1 MGKEVLEYSKE
12 ELESLSYAELSSL
25 LKEAEF
31 GESLWNTKQMTL
43 KIQINSLYGALAN
56 AYFPLFN
63 EQMAAAI
70 TGNGRYF
77 IQKLSNYIEEKLQSI
92 LPSQKEYIIYN
103 DTDAAYYHIEPFM
116 ERYQEQNPN
125 LSINEYVDWADN
137 FEKKVIQPIIERC
150 ILDFATELNAYNHK
164 VIGAEREII
173 SDIAIFSAKKKYYAR
188 VRDSEGT
195 RYSESDPK
203 IKKMGLEV
211 IKSSTPLW
219 SIKKLEES
227 IPKIFDGTETDLK
240 SWVKSLREDFR
251 NAPLQD
257 ISSVSSVKTVEYNPL
272 DLDKNGKPK
281 SINIGTKSAMAHN
294 NYIKMNEI
302 QHKYNLIQSGDKTK
316 RLFLCTPNKFNSNIV
331 AYTNE
336 SFTNEIDCVDY
347 DTNFEKS
354 FLNALQIMIESLGW
368 DLTKKTETLDEW

>member
-1 MGKEVLEYSKE
+1 
-12 ELESLSYAELSSL
+12 
-25 LKEAEF
+25 
-31 GESLWNTKQMTL
+31 
-43 KIQINSLYGALAN
+43 
-56 AYFPLFN
+56 
-63 EQMAAAI
+63 MAAAI

-77 IQKLSNYIEEKLQSI
+77 IQKLSNYIEEKLQS
-92 LPSQKEYIIYN
+92 LLKSSKPYIIYG
-103 DTDAAYYHIEPFM
+103 DTDSCYYHIEPFM
-116 ERYQEQNPN
+116 EKYIQQNPD
-125 LSINEYVDWADN
+125 LTISEYVDWADN

-150 ILDFATELNAYNHK
+150 ILDFATELNAYNK
-164 VIGAEREII
+164 ESIGAEREII
-173 SDIAIFSAKKKYYAR
+173 SDVAVFSAKKKYFAR

-240 SWVKSLREDFR
+240 NWVKSLREDFR

-257 ISSVSSVKTVEYNPL
+257 ISAVSSVKTVEYNPL

-294 NYIKMNEI
+294 NYIKTNEI

-316 RLFLCTPNKFNSNIV
+316 RLFLSTPNKFNSNIV

-368 DLTKKTETLDEW
+368 DLNKKTETLDEW

>member
-1 MGKEVLEYSKE
+1 MGKEVLEYSRE
-12 ELESLSYAELSSL
+12 ELESLSYDELSSL

-56 AYFPLFN
+56 SHFSLFN

-92 LPSQKEYIIYN
+92 LPSSKKYILYN
-103 DTDAAYYHIEPFM
+103 DTDSAYYHIEPFM

-125 LSINEYVDWADN
+125 LEIGEYVTWADN
-137 FEKKVIQPIIERC
+137 FEKKVIQPVIEKC
-150 ILDFATELNAYNHK
+150 ILDFATELNAYNPG

-173 SDIAIFSAKKKYYAR
+173 ADTAVFSAKKKYYAR

-195 RYSESDPK
+195 RYPDSDPK

-211 IKSSTPLW
+211 VKSSTPVW
-219 SIKKLEES
+219 SISRLEQA
-227 IPKIFDGTETDLK
+227 IPKIFDGTESALK
-240 SWVKSLREDFR
+240 EWVNRLREDFK
-251 NAPLQD
+251 NAPLSD
-257 ISSVSSVKTVEYNPL
+257 IAAVSSVKTVEYNPL

-294 NYIKMNEI
+294 NYVKTNNI

-316 RLFLCTPNKFNSNIV
+316 RLFLSVPNKFQSNIV
-331 AYTNE
+331 AFTNE
-336 SFTNEIDCVDY
+336 SFTDELDCVDY
-347 DTNFEKS
+347 DTNFEKG
-354 FLNALQIMIESLGW
+354 FLNPLQIMIESLGW
-368 DLTKKTETLDEW
+368 DLYKKTETLDEW